1 VSVKLMAIQF
11 SSMLFLTKT
20 LPMLDKI
27 PASEKKELLK
37 NFDKAVKKA
46 LAEIGFK
53 KLGTDRGF
61 IKQINAETIG
71 TIGISMTSKFSE
83 NIRLIPFVGVINVK
97 ALELEE
103 LARADT
109 EYPVNRKALN
119 NHLHIRAAYFL
130 PESEKLPPLF
140 HNEFLRA
147 DEWHLDKNSDIEAMV
162 QQIAT
167 AISRYGLPF
176 MESMGNARALY
187 AFMSKLRS
195 QNDYCHYV
203 FNWRNTFPKLLFL
216 IGERDDAYAMFKEE
230 IQELKQSTLVS
241 AKYDLEI
248 IDNLYKIMRNTP
260 LSSKVT

>member
-1 VSVKLMAIQF
+1 MN
-11 SSMLFLTKT
+11 MLS
-20 LPMLDKI
+20 
-27 PASEKKELLK
+27 ASDKKEMLR
-37 NFDKAVKKA
+37 NFDKAVKKT

-97 ALELEE
+97 AMELEE

-109 EYPVNRKALN
+109 ESPLNRKALN
-119 NHLHIRAAYFL
+119 NHLHIRAAYLL

-140 HNEFLRA
+140 YNEFLRA
-147 DEWHLDKNSDIEAMV
+147 DEWHLDKNSDIEAMA
-162 QQIAT
+162 QKIAT
-167 AISRYGLPF
+167 EVLQYGLPF

-187 AFMSKLRS
+187 AFISKLRS

-203 FNWRNTFPKLLFL
+203 FNWQNILPKLLFL
-216 IGERDDAYAMFKEE
+216 IGERDDAYAMLKEE
-230 IQELKQSTLVS
+230 IEELKQSTLVS
-241 AKYDLEI
+241 AKYNLKK

-260 LSSKVT
+260 LSSKIT

>member
-1 VSVKLMAIQF
+1 
-11 SSMLFLTKT
+11 MLS
-20 LPMLDKI
+20 
-27 PASEKKELLK
+27 ASDKKELLK
-37 NFDKAVKKA
+37 DFDKAMKKA

-97 ALELEE
+97 AMELEE

-109 EYPVNRKALN
+109 EYPLNRKALN
-119 NHLHIRAAYFL
+119 NHLHIRIAYFL
-130 PESEKLPPLF
+130 PESEKFPPLAY
-140 HNEFLRA
+140 NEFLRA

-162 QQIAT
+162 QQMAT
-167 AISRYGLPF
+167 AVSLYGLPF

-187 AFMSKLRS
+187 TFISKLRN

-203 FNWRNTFPKLLFL
+203 FNWRHTLPKLLFL
-216 IGERDDAYAMFKEE
+216 IGERDDAYTMLKEE
-230 IQELKQSTLVS
+230 VKELKQSTLVS

-248 IDNLYKIMRNTP
+248 IDNLYKIMCNTP
-260 LSSKVT
+260 ISVKAN

>member
-1 VSVKLMAIQF
+1 VPAKLMVIQF
-11 SSMLFLTKT
+11 LPVLFLTKA
-20 LPMLDKI
+20 LPMLHKI
-27 PASEKKELLK
+27 AASDKKELLK
-37 NFDKAVKKA
+37 NFDKAVKKS

-61 IKQINAETIG
+61 IKQINEETIG
-71 TIGISMTSKFSE
+71 TIGISMTSKFTE

-97 ALELEE
+97 AMELEE

-109 EYPVNRKALN
+109 ESPLNRKALN
-119 NHLHIRAAYFL
+119 NHLHIRVAYLL

-140 HNEFLRA
+140 YNEFLRA
-147 DEWHLDKNSDIEAMV
+147 DEWHLDKNSDIEAMA

-167 AISRYGLPF
+167 AISHYGLPF
-176 MESMGNARALY
+176 MESMGNAKVLY

-195 QNDYCHYV
+195 QNDYCDYV

-216 IGERDDAYAMFKEE
+216 IGERDEAYTMLKEE
-230 IQELKQSTLVS
+230 IEELKQSTLVS
-241 AKYDLEI
+241 AKYSLKE
-248 IDNLYKIMRNTP
+248 IDNLYKIMCNTP